1 MSNGRVKKN
10 PNPSAKVPG
19 TAVAH
24 VPSEDVIKQRR
35 RSLCVAFLLVITTA
49 VVYCNVFRNDFVSYD
64 DGQYVTENP
73 RVRQG
78 MSWENV
84 RWAFTTFYADNWHPL
99 TWLSHMLDVQ
109 LFGLK
114 PAGHHFTNL
123 LFHVLAT
130 LLLFGFLRYATGR
143 LWAGAFVAALFAL
156 HPVHVESVA
165 WVAER
170 KDVLSTVFWFATL
183 WAYAYYA
190 KRPRVGRY
198 AMVIIFFALGLMAKP
213 MLVTLPL
220 VLLLLDYW
228 PLERLEMNGQSVGRL
243 TVEKLPLLIMIA
255 ASMIITV
262 IAQQGAIGGFNR
274 LSLGTRLSNAV
285 ISYCIYIGQAFWP
298 TGLTVFYPHPQQPF
312 PLEAMAGTLLLI
324 AVTVAALM
332 SGKQKKFL
340 TTGWLWYLITLVP
353 VIGIVQVGNQA
364 HADRYT
370 YVPLIG
376 IFIMISWGLKTIVDR
391 LQNSKKLFVKIAAAA
406 LFPAMMGLTW
416 EQVGYWK
423 SDFTLF
429 SHAITVTKRNYVAHN
444 NFGLYLYKTGRTG
457 EAIAHYQKA
466 LEIKPNYAE
475 AHNNL
480 GVPLENIGRTDE
492 AIAHYQKALEIKP
505 NYAEAHYNLGNLLS
519 NIGRTDEAIAHY
531 QKALEINPDYAK
543 VHNNLGNLLSNIG
556 RTDEA
561 IAHYRKALEINPDYF
576 EAHNNLGNLLSN
588 IGRIDEAIA
597 HYRKALEIN
606 PNCYEVHYNLGN
618 LLVNIGRTDE
628 AIAHY
633 RNALEINP
641 DKINT
646 LQNLADALV
655 RKGQLTDATPILIR
669 ALALAKS
676 AGDASLASEI
686 AGNLEMLY
694 RACQGKPR

>member
-1 MSNGRVKKN
+1 
-10 PNPSAKVPG
+10 
-19 TAVAH
+19 
-24 VPSEDVIKQRR
+24 
-35 RSLCVAFLLVITTA
+35 
-49 VVYCNVFRNDFVSYD
+49 
-64 DGQYVTENP
+64 
-73 RVRQG
+73 
-78 MSWENV
+78 
-84 RWAFTTFYADNWHPL
+84 
-99 TWLSHMLDVQ
+99 
-109 LFGLK
+109 
-114 PAGHHFTNL
+114 
-123 LFHVLAT
+123 
-130 LLLFGFLRYATGR
+130 
-143 LWAGAFVAALFAL
+143 
-156 HPVHVESVA
+156 
-165 WVAER
+165 
-170 KDVLSTVFWFATL
+170 
-183 WAYAYYA
+183 
-190 KRPRVGRY
+190 
-198 AMVIIFFALGLMAKP
+198 
-213 MLVTLPL
+213 
-220 VLLLLDYW
+220 
-228 PLERLEMNGQSVGRL
+228 
-243 TVEKLPLLIMIA
+243 
-255 ASMIITV
+255 
-262 IAQQGAIGGFNR
+262 
-274 LSLGTRLSNAV
+274 
-285 ISYCIYIGQAFWP
+285 
-298 TGLTVFYPHPQQPF
+298 
-312 PLEAMAGTLLLI
+312 LLLI

-505 NYAEAHYNLGNLLS
+505 HYAEAHYNLGNLLS

-531 QKALEINPDYAK
+531 Q
-543 VHNNLGNLLSNIG
+543 
-556 RTDEA
+556 
-561 IAHYRKALEINPDYF
+561 
-576 EAHNNLGNLLSN
+576 
-588 IGRIDEAIA
+588 
-597 HYRKALEIN
+597 KALEIN